1 MTLQSDT
8 LRVFIGY
15 DPRQPL
21 AYNVLQ
27 HSIIKNSSVPVSV
40 TPLVL
45 SQLPLKRRGL
55 TEFTYS
61 RFLVPYLCGYQGK
74 GVFMDADMVVT
85 GDIKDLFESADVLN
99 AVSVMMEQP
108 KFEWASV
115 MVFSCGACKMLTPEF
130 IDDEKNVLFD
140 LSWAPYVG
148 ALPAEWNHCVRYMDP
163 AAAKLYHYTTGLPC
177 WPETAGAPEDA
188 AWVEAYQDMQS
199 TVSWR
204 ELMGNSVHAKDTMRR
219 YLGDKYGLKMG

>member
-1 MTLQSDT
+1 M
-8 LRVFIGY
+8 LRVFIGF

-27 HSIIKNSSVPVSV
+27 YSIIRNSSVPVSI

-61 RFLVPYLCGYQGK
+61 RFLVPYLCGFK
-74 GVFMDADMVVT
+74 GQAVFMDADMVVT
-85 GDIKDLFESADVLN
+85 GDIKELFESECSMN
-99 AVSVMMEQP
+99 AVSVMMDQP

-115 MVFSCGACKMLTPEF
+115 MLFSNASCHKLTPEF
-130 IDDEKNVLFD
+130 IDDERNALFD
-140 LSWAPYVG
+140 LAWAPYVG
-148 ALPAEWNHCVRYMDP
+148 ALNPEWNHCVRYQEP
-163 AAAKLYHYTTGLPC
+163 KEAKLYHYTMGLPC
-177 WPETAGAPEDA
+177 WQETAGAEEDQV
-188 AWVEAYQDMQS
+188 WVDAFHEMQS

-204 ELMGNSVHAKDTMRR
+204 ELMGNSVHAKETMRR
-219 YLGDKYGLKMG
+219 YLGDKYGLKMA